1 MGAVLKP
8 GRRAQRHR
16 RRMTFM
22 EQYGAAIGT
31 ILVLLVS
38 ACGFL
43 LARRAARG
51 VESFREEHHESF
63 LGREKNIEH

>member
-1 MGAVLKP
+1 
-8 GRRAQRHR
+8 
-16 RRMTFM
+16 MTFM

-63 LGREKNIEH
+63 LGGEKDIEH